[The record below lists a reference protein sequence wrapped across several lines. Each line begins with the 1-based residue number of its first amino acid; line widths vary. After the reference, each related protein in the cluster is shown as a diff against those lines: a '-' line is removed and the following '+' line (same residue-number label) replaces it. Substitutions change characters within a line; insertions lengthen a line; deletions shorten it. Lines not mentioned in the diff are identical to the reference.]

1 MADEK
6 RTLATKNTYNF
17 FATVFA
23 TVAELIYICL
33 QAFLLLSNPLQYHG
47 TTQEWN
53 ESERNRLSS
62 AGEFGRFDLD

>member
-53 ESERNRLSS
+53 ESETDS
-62 AGEFGRFDLD
+62 ALQESLEDLILIN